1 MIRAESIHIRVSE
14 AFTLGPINFSA
25 EAGHLICLVGP
36 NGAGKSTL
44 LKALAGVLPLAN
56 GAIHVDGEALADMR
70 LRSRAEKLAWLP
82 QQRPI
87 AWNMRAEDVVALG
100 RFTLSSS
107 AYLQCDTAA
116 QADVCAAM
124 EAAGALPFM
133 GRDVQA
139 LSGGEQAR
147 VHLARTLVS
156 PANTLLL
163 DEPCAA
169 LDMAHQLHFMETLRA
184 QANDGRLVI
193 AALHDLDMAK
203 RFADRV
209 IVLDK
214 CRVAADASPEIAL
227 TDRILSDVFGV
238 RQEAGRFVLK

>member
-25 EAGHLICLVGP
+25 EAGDLICLVGP

-56 GAIHVDGEALADMR
+56 GTIHVEGIALADMP
-70 LRSRAEKLAWLP
+70 LRSRAERLAWLP

-87 AWNMRAEDVVALG
+87 AWNMRVEDVVALG
-100 RFTLSSS
+100 RFTLSSR
-107 AYLQCDTAA
+107 AYFQCDTAA

-156 PANTLLL
+156 PAKALLL

-227 TDRILSDVFGV
+227 TDRILSEVFGV

>member
-1 MIRAESIHIRVSE
+1 MIRAESIHVRVSD
-14 AFTLGPINFSA
+14 AFTLGPVNFSA
-25 EAGHLICLVGP
+25 KVGSLICLVGP

-44 LKALAGVLPLAN
+44 LKALAGVLSLAR
-56 GAIHVDGEALADMR
+56 GAIHLDGVALADMP
-70 LRSRAEKLAWLP
+70 LRARAGKLAWLP

-100 RFTLSSS
+100 RFTLSSR
-107 AYLQCDTAA
+107 AYHHCDAMG
-116 QADVCAAM
+116 QAEVRAAM
-124 EAAGALPFM
+124 QAAGALSFM
-133 GRDVQA
+133 GRDIQA

-156 PANTLLL
+156 PAKVLLM

-169 LDMAHQLHFMETLRA
+169 LDMAHQLQFMETLRT

-193 AALHDLDMAK
+193 AALHDLDMAM

-209 IVLDK
+209 IVIDN
-214 CRVAADASPEIAL
+214 CRVAADATPEIAL
-227 TDRILSDVFGV
+227 TGRILSDVFGV
-238 RQEAGRFVLK
+238 RQEAGRFILK